1 MDEITKEY
9 RSRMKKKLAWM
20 EYTLPRIKEIEDQK
34 QGGYSGYF
42 KQFPNVFAE
51 GDTEHELITNLFNAL
66 HDIFDYEASKVAND
80 LKSNDSKVTKKSIFL
95 QSA

>member
-1 MDEITKEY
+1 METKKTYELEFDLI
-9 RSRMKKKLAWM
+9 M
-20 EYTLPRIKEIEDQK
+20 IEDQK

-66 HDIFDYEASKVAND
+66 HDIFEYEASKSVND
-80 LKSNDSKVTKKSIFL
+80 LKSNGSRVTEKSIFL

>member
-1 MDEITKEY
+1 METKKTYELEF
-9 RSRMKKKLAWM
+9 SLIM
-20 EYTLPRIKEIEDQK
+20 TEDQK
-34 QGGYSGYF
+34 QRGYSGYF

-66 HDIFDYEASKVAND
+66 HDIFEYEASKTTDD
-80 LKSNDSKVTKKSIFL
+80 LKFDGLKVTKKSIYL

>member
-1 MDEITKEY
+1 MFILSTTPNTRVMETKKTYELEFDLI
-9 RSRMKKKLAWM
+9 M
-20 EYTLPRIKEIEDQK
+20 IEDQK

-66 HDIFDYEASKVAND
+66 HDIFDYEVSKVAND

>member
-42 KQFPNVFAE
+42 KQFPNIFAE

-66 HDIFDYEASKVAND
+66 HNIFDYEASKVA
-80 LKSNDSKVTKKSIFL
+80 NDSKVTKKSIFL